1 MIINYF
7 KLFIF
12 FVLAGGGSRTP
23 SLAGFKY
30 AHGLNKDSREA
41 TLQQGKQ
48 NNYILPYCNF
58 KNPTSNFEN
67 SNSKF

>member
-1 MIINYF
+1 MLPHYF
-7 KLFIF
+7 KLLFF
-12 FVLAGGGSRTP
+12 FVSAGGGSRTP

-48 NNYILPYCNF
+48 NNYTLPYCNF
-58 KNPTSNFEN
+58 KNSTSNFEN